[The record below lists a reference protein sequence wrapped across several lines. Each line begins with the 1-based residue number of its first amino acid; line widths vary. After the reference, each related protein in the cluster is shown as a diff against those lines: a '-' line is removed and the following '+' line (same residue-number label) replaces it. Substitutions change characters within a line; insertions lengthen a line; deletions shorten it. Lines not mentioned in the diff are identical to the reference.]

1 MNDDFGGA
9 FDIGDQAPKA
19 PATLANLQ
27 FSLEEATSLEE
38 HIAQMED
45 DLKAA
50 KKNLN
55 YIKSQRI
62 PDMMSELQMAATTYN
77 GWKVSIH
84 DFVSGSLPKEDE
96 PREKA
101 IEWITLHGGE
111 DLIKTQVTTEFGRSG
126 HNEAMS
132 LAAELQEQGYNVSAK
147 SGVHPQTLCAWVRE
161 RLKKG
166 EEIDIDVV
174 GVYTGKV
181 AKFEKVRK

>member
-38 HIAQMED
+38 QIAQMED
-45 DLKAA
+45 DIKAA

-62 PDMMSELQMAATTYN
+62 PDMMSELQMEQIVWK
-77 GWKVSIH
+77 GWKCKVS

-166 EEIDIDVV
+166 EEIDIDTI
-174 GVYTGKV
+174 GIYTGKV

>member
-1 MNDDFGGA
+1 MTDDFGGA
-9 FDIGDQAPKA
+9 FDMGDQAPQA

-27 FSLEEATSLEE
+27 KTLEEATSLEE
-38 HIAQMED
+38 LVDQMEE

-55 YIKSQRI
+55 YIKSQKI
-62 PDMMSELQMAATTYN
+62 PDMMSELQMSATTYN
-77 GWKVSIH
+77 GWKVSVH
-84 DFVSGSLPKEDE
+84 DFVSGSLPKEEENRD
-96 PREKA
+96 KA
-101 IEWITLHGGE
+101 INWISEHGGE
-111 DLIKTQVTTEFGRSG
+111 DLIKTQVTAEFGRSG

-132 LAAELQEQGYNVSAK
+132 LTAELQEQGYNVSAK

-166 EEIDIDVV
+166 EEIDIDTI
-174 GVYTGKV
+174 GIYTGKV